1 MEKSII
7 IHREKSVSIKATL
20 LLLFAISLFGFFL
33 YLYYLKP
40 VWLTSEIPLVLV
52 VIAYII
58 MPILLFT
65 FIFYFRSIFN
75 HEPVLIVNE
84 NGIHEQ
90 VRYRSLGMIKWI
102 DIERISVQPYMDK
115 TYLIHI
121 YLINPDNY
129 LIKKSRFSLKRL
141 NYGHVIISSL
151 YFKKDFLNVID
162 IINYHF
168 EKNQLSSQEY

>member
-7 IHREKSVSIKATL
+7 INRKKSVSIKAA
-20 LLLFAISLFGFFL
+20 LLLFLVMSLFGFYL
-33 YLYYLKP
+33 YLYHGRP
-40 VWLTSEIPLVLV
+40 AWLTSEIPFFLV
-52 VIAYII
+52 VIAYLI
-58 MPILLFT
+58 MPILLFA

-90 VRYRSLGMIKWI
+90 VRYRSVGMIKWI
-102 DIERISVQPYMDK
+102 DIEKISVQPYMDK

-121 YLINPDNY
+121 YLINPDDY
-129 LIKKSRFSLKRL
+129 LIKKSRFSFKRL

-151 YFKKDFLNVID
+151 YFKNDFEKVIE

-168 EKNQLSSQEY
+168 KMNQVPSHE

>member
-20 LLLFAISLFGFFL
+20 LLLFSISLFGFFL
-33 YLYYLKP
+33 YLYYCKP
-40 VWLTSEIPLVLV
+40 AWLTSEIPFFLV

-58 MPILLFT
+58 MPILLFA

-90 VRYRSLGMIKWI
+90 VRYRSVGMIKWI

-129 LIKKSRFSLKRL
+129 LIKKSRFSFKKL

-151 YFKKDFLNVID
+151 YFKKDFLKVID

-168 EKNQLSSQEY
+168 EMNQLASQEY

>member
-7 IHREKSVSIKATL
+7 INRKKSVSIKATL
-20 LLLFAISLFGFFL
+20 LLFFVMSLFGFYL
-33 YLYYLKP
+33 YLYYGRP
-40 VWLTSEIPLVLV
+40 VWLTSDIPFFLV
-52 VIAYII
+52 VIAYLI
-58 MPILLFT
+58 MPILLFA

-84 NGIHEQ
+84 NGIQEQ
-90 VRYRSLGMIKWI
+90 VRYRSVGMIKWI
-102 DIERISVQPYMDK
+102 DIKKISVQPYMDK

-121 YLINPDNY
+121 YLINPDDY
-129 LIKKSRFSLKRL
+129 LIKKSRFSFKRL

-151 YFKKDFLNVID
+151 YFKKDFEKVIE

-168 EKNQLSSQEY
+168 KMNQVPSHE

>member
-1 MEKSII
+1 MDKSII
-7 IHREKSVSIKATL
+7 INRKKSVSIKATL
-20 LLLFAISLFGFFL
+20 LLLFAILLFGLFL
-33 YLYYLKP
+33 YLYYFKP
-40 VWLTSEIPLVLV
+40 VWLTSDIPFFLV
-52 VIAYII
+52 VIAYLI
-58 MPILLFT
+58 MPILLFA

-90 VRYRSLGMIKWI
+90 VRYRSVGMIKWI
-102 DIERISVQPYMDK
+102 DIEKISVQPYMDK

-121 YLINPDNY
+121 YLINPDDY
-129 LIKKSRFSLKRL
+129 LIKKSRFSFKRL

-151 YFKKDFLNVID
+151 YFKNDFEKVIE

-168 EKNQLSSQEY
+168 KMNQVPSHE